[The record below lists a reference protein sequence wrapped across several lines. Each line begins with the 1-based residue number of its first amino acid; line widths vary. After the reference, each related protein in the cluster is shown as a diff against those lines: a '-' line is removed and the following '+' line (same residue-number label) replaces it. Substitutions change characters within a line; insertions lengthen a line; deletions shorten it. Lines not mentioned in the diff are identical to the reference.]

1 MADLGETRD
10 PTALIPGRPAAIENN
25 VVAIHGRGRSMEQAG
40 DNLKRIDSGAWQGEA
55 ADAFRDKFSYE
66 PSRWHRA
73 NDAFEGAANALDDYA
88 ATSRWA
94 QGQATE
100 AIALYDEG
108 EAATRRAQAKHE
120 RSVAEAT
127 ALNQANAASGDPAR
141 VEVAA
146 FVDPGDEKRQAARD
160 MLHRARQQLTEAGD
174 RAASTIRTC
183 GDEAPEES
191 WWSDIGDGLAAT
203 GDFVADFGTG
213 VWDTVSGT
221 GELLWDLSPHHLL
234 TDPEAYDETWEQLR
248 QTAASAWNDP
258 ATFLEEAGKSAI
270 GWEHWKSGDPGRAI
284 GQIVSGAAL
293 GYGAGKVAS
302 IANRLRTD
310 NKLDSDSNNEETSRP
325 GGESP
330 PGVQPDWDSRTA
342 DNGKGT
348 VYQRPGATGNADSV
362 RVMEPNPKYSH
373 GYVRFYNEHG
383 QPVDLNG
390 KPGPRPDTHIPRNP
404 DGSYPI
410 PEGW

>member
-1 MADLGETRD
+1 MAELGETRN
-10 PTALIPGRPAAIENN
+10 PAALVPGQPAAIENN
-25 VVAIHGRGRSMEQAG
+25 VAAIRSRSRSMEQAG
-40 DNLKRIDSGAWQGEA
+40 DNLKRIDSDAWQGEA
-55 ADAFRDKFSYE
+55 ADSFRDKFTYE

-73 NDAFEGAANALDDYA
+73 SDAFEHAATALSDYA
-88 ATSRWA
+88 ETLRWA
-94 QGQATE
+94 QGQAAE
-100 AIALYDEG
+100 AIALYDEAD
-108 EAATRRAQAKHE
+108 AATRQAKAE
-120 RSVAEAT
+120 YDRTVAEA
-127 ALNQANAASGDPAR
+127 AAQNQANATSGEPSR
-141 VEVAA
+141 LEVAA

-174 RAASTIRTC
+174 RAASTIRER

-191 WWSDIGDGLAAT
+191 WWSDIGDGLATA
-203 GDFVADFGTG
+203 GDFVADFGAG

-234 TDPEAYDETWEQLR
+234 TNPDAYDETWEQLR

-258 ATFLEEAGKSAI
+258 AAFLEEAGKSAI
-270 GWEHWKSGDPGRAI
+270 GWEHWKNGDPGRAI

-310 NKLDSDSNNEETSRP
+310 NKPDADDNKESTETP
-325 GGESP
+325 AEAP
-330 PGVQPDWDSRTA
+330 PGVQPGWESRTA

-348 VYQRPGATGNADSV
+348 VYQRPGATGNADSI
-362 RVMEPNPKYSH
+362 RIMDQSSRYPH

-383 QPVDLNG
+383 QPVDLSG

-404 DGSYPI
+404 DGSYPV